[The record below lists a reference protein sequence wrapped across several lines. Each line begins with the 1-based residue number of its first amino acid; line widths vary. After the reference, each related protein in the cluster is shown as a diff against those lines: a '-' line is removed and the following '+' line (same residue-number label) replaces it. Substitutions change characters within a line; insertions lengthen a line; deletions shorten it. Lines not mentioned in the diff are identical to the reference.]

1 MAVEITDV
9 ALTYS
14 GKPVSA
20 SNKVPCGEKFIITV
34 GVEEIVEDTVVA
46 FIPLNSTGLITS
58 DGKRFCC
65 KKNNQTVDYQSKF
78 TGEEIDGLLQKVK
91 DNNPDTTYTQE
102 GESDG

>member
-9 ALTYS
+9 SLIYS
-14 GKPVSA
+14 GKQISE
-20 SNKVPCGEKFIITV
+20 SNKIPVGESFVITV
-34 GVEEIVEDTVVA
+34 EVKEVETSDVIA
-46 FIPLNSTGLITS
+46 FIPLGSTGLITS

>member
-1 MAVEITDV
+1 MALYITDV
-9 ALTYS
+9 TLSYS

-58 DGKRFCC
+58 DGKRFICG
-65 KKNNQTVDYQSKF
+65 KDDA
-78 TGEEIDGLLQKVK
+78 DG
-91 DNNPDTTYTQE
+91 
-102 GESDG
+102 

>member
-14 GKPVSA
+14 GKQISA
-20 SNKVPCGEKFIITV
+20 TNKVPVDESFIITV
-34 GVEEIVEDTVVA
+34 GVREVEESNVIA
-46 FIPLNSTGLITS
+46 FIPLGSTGLITS

-65 KKNNQTVDYQSKF
+65 KKDNHTVDYQSKF

-102 GESDG
+102 GELDG